1 MWTLPLQAGESLW
14 HRKPSDFIILLL
26 ELDSY
31 QFNGKNGRET
41 LATEMILRQQMCN
54 SETTI
59 LFFYG
64 LRPRNL

>member
-14 HRKPSDFIILLL
+14 NRKPPDFVSLLL

-31 QFNGKNGRET
+31 QFSGKNGRET
-41 LATEMILRQQMCN
+41 LATGMILRQQMCN

-59 LFFYG
+59 PFFYD
-64 LRPRNL
+64 LRPRKL